1 MDGNSTNA
9 TICKIWQND
18 TLEFTSILEIN
29 NHLARILIPAAVYL
43 CIILVC
49 GVIGNVM
56 VLLVYG
62 FRIKKTTYAIL
73 ILILAGLDLMTC
85 LFGVPY
91 HILSVVYP
99 LMFVWTGF
107 CKCVS
112 FVLHFATISSAF
124 IVNVIAYDRYRK
136 ICKPFQRQ
144 VSLTHIKTASFV
156 IITVSV
162 ILASPVLELY
172 SSTSEATG
180 ISNMTGTVCF
190 IRQDLAGTHFHQVY
204 NGIIFLIYI
213 MLLTFMISMY
223 FPVGRQI
230 LRLRA
235 FKLKTSR
242 EASERAAGKSRH
254 SDTRG
259 EINDKHIRMSF
270 KGKTQDENIHSSE
283 DSPNGEVKQVKA
295 NCETTV
301 EKSIQNQNIELSKDI
316 HNQDSCYS
324 ISKTASV
331 IVGSANSLPN
341 PENPSNTDL
350 DTGKLD
356 ERVRVTIMLFVI
368 TFVFII
374 SFMPYL
380 TTEIISSLNSEIWKN
395 LSEAQLVIYAFLLRT
410 YLISSMSN
418 PIVYWF
424 LDKKFKS
431 ELCILFRNVFTC
443 CKK

>member
-1 MDGNSTNA
+1 MDANSTNA
-9 TICKIWQND
+9 TICTIWQND

-43 CIILVC
+43 CIILVS

-112 FVLHFATISSAF
+112 FFLHFATISSAF

-144 VSLTHIKTASFV
+144 LSLTHIKTASFV

-162 ILASPVLELY
+162 ILASPVLALF
-172 SSTSEATG
+172 SSTPEATG
-180 ISNMTGTVCF
+180 ISNITGTVCF

-213 MLLTFMISMY
+213 MLLIFMISMY
-223 FPVGRQI
+223 LPVGRHI

-235 FKLKTSR
+235 LKHKTSR
-242 EASERAAGKSRH
+242 AAAETAGMARH
-254 SDTRG
+254 SNTPR
-259 EINDKHIRMSF
+259 EIHDKPIKMDF
-270 KGKTQDENIHSSE
+270 EQKIQDEHFHSSE
-283 DSPNGEVKQVKA
+283 DLKNGEVDSYCV
-295 NCETTV
+295 TIV
-301 EKSIQNQNIELSKDI
+301 EKSIQNQTIEFSKDI
-316 HNQDSCYS
+316 HNQDFFCS
-324 ISKTASV
+324 ISKA
-331 IVGSANSLPN
+331 
-341 PENPSNTDL
+341 
-350 DTGKLD
+350 
-356 ERVRVTIMLFVI
+356 
-368 TFVFII
+368 
-374 SFMPYL
+374 
-380 TTEIISSLNSEIWKN
+380 
-395 LSEAQLVIYAFLLRT
+395 AQ
-410 YLISSMSN
+410 S
-418 PIVYWF
+418 
-424 LDKKFKS
+424 
-431 ELCILFRNVFTC
+431 
-443 CKK
+443 

>member
-1 MDGNSTNA
+1 MMDANSTNA
-9 TICKIWQND
+9 TICTIWQND

-43 CIILVC
+43 CIILVS

-91 HILSVVYP
+91 HIISVVYP
-99 LMFVWTGF
+99 LMFVWAGF

-112 FVLHFATISSAF
+112 FFLHFATISSAF
-124 IVNVIAYDRYRK
+124 IVNLIAYDRYRK

-144 VSLTHIKTASFV
+144 LSLKHIKTASFV

-162 ILASPVLELY
+162 ILATPVLALF
-172 SSTSEATG
+172 SSTPEATG
-180 ISNMTGTVCF
+180 ISNITGTVCF
-190 IRQDLAGTHFHQVY
+190 IRQDMSGTHFHQVY

-213 MLLTFMISMY
+213 MLLFFMISMY

-230 LRLRA
+230 LRLSA
-235 FKLKTSR
+235 FKHKTS
-242 EASERAAGKSRH
+242 SAAFQTTGMSRH
-254 SDTRG
+254 SLTPG
-259 EINDKHIRMSF
+259 EIPDKPLRMAF
-270 KGKTQDENIHSSE
+270 EMKTEDEDMEESKSV
-283 DSPNGEVKQVKA
+283 EV
-295 NCETTV
+295 NSYCDTTI
-301 EKSIQNQNIELSKDI
+301 EKSKIKIESSKKIRNHDTCC
-316 HNQDSCYS
+316 SK
-324 ISKTASV
+324 SKTASV
-331 IVGSANSLPN
+331 TAGSHNSLPN
-341 PENPSNTDL
+341 TEKPSNTDL
-350 DTGKLD
+350 VTRKLD
-356 ERVRVTIMLFVI
+356 ERVRITIMLFVI

-380 TTEIISSLNSEIWKN
+380 TTEIISSLNSKIWKN

-431 ELCILFRNVFTC
+431 ELCILFRNLFTC